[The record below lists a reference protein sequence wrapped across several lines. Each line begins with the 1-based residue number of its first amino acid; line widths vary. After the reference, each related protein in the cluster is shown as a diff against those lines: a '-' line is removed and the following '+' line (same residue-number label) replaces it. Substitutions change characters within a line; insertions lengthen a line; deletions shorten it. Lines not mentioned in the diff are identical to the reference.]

1 MGSICLSYEHC
12 FRQMGVKKKK
22 PAINLIDKQ
31 YILKTLTCLAIC
43 QRSHLTLDEFYVQWF
58 FLKSERIKWM
68 CYNRTHYMCTRKTT
82 PTCFFFNLG
91 YMYKDFQIKIFHHAM
106 VCWVFIKFTVYM
118 YQNVLYLTCTINGH
132 IYY

>member
-43 QRSHLTLDEFYVQWF
+43 QRSHLTLDEFYVQWCF
-58 FLKSERIKWM
+58 KKVNVSNECVIIALIIF
-68 CYNRTHYMCTRKTT
+68 TRKTT
-82 PTCFFFNLG
+82 PTWFFLNLG

>member
-58 FLKSERIKWM
+58 FLKVNVSNECVIIALIIF
-68 CYNRTHYMCTRKTT
+68 TRKTT
-82 PTCFFFNLG
+82 PTWFFLNLG